1 MKYAVAYMNYFDN
14 DLKLIAVEA
23 DDPITAMIEGV
34 RKLLDNS
41 ENNEWLGP
49 MLENIPAPGP
59 ARVARIEEIK
69 EEFFNADQ
77 NITVMPIIGS
87 VSGASEVC

>member
-14 DLKLIAVEA
+14 DLKLIVVEA
-23 DDPITAMIEGV
+23 DDPITAMVEGV

-41 ENNEWLGP
+41 ESNEWLDP

-59 ARVARIEEIK
+59 ARQFRVEEIQ

-77 NITVMPIIGS
+77 AITVMA
-87 VSGASEVC
+87 V

>member
-14 DLKLIAVEA
+14 DLKLIVVEA
-23 DDPITAMIEGV
+23 DDPITAMVEGV
-34 RKLLDNS
+34 RKLLDNP
-41 ENNEWLGP
+41 ENDEWLDP
-49 MLENIPAPGP
+49 MLENIPLQLELGGAPDP

-77 NITVMPIIGS
+77 AVTVMA
-87 VSGASEVC
+87 V